1 MGRSPTIGDLT
12 GEQRRRRQVHPW
24 FLCEAGL
31 IDWAQIW
38 KLRFRHVWDLLGDP
52 TDFPPGIDTGIDAII
67 GQLAEIGYVTDG
79 AHLRWSTAPVFGI
92 PSRAFKV
99 WRRPSL
105 PFRAEEEIPRSEMT
119 VAPLP
124 SGALA
129 VSWRGPRAAARI
141 RCTVPA
147 PGGVAIAYTGS
158 PALRGWSKMRPL
170 SAGVNVVSIAAPFM
184 TGVLLPGGT
193 TVDTVHAITGDA
205 AARDAGWELA
215 EIVGLPVE
223 PADWAGAGD
232 HDADQGLLDQGL
244 VAPKEAAMARF
255 ARGRPLL
262 GWPLLMAPFT
272 PAPAFELTDP
282 ALLIE
287 EMEADIVVR
296 LRALMG
302 TRPNRMASVRDI
314 VTMPPPENSAGEV
327 APTEPTEAT
336 FSALELLLLG
346 VTSDPLLS
354 LILGYGTAL
363 DNQSTGSSITEVGS
377 EFMVTAEWDRGLD
390 GRSDPLELA
399 ALALQPQAALAGAA
413 PTGLDAV
420 PSLPM
425 APLEPDGDW
434 RRSVNI
440 GWDRVPKTALYRV
453 ASYAAARFPI
463 QPLATPTLLNEL
475 RDAGGIR
482 PIAANDSPDEDA
494 AIARL
499 STSDRVVPIPAPALP
514 TQNGFQTMRYGV
526 VTQSIFGL
534 WGEWS
539 IVDTVVTEPPPN
551 RAPILAATLAP
562 QPAPAGPCPATLTV
576 EFGWDWSVRRPDS
589 ILIGGRLWPA
599 SKRSD
604 PPPSELPTSQLPRSL
619 GGDEPGVEITFA
631 GDVPSAPGA
640 TIVGLAAD
648 GQSFADF
655 GPAQGNDVRR
665 YRMTL
670 PGFSLDFDATPH
682 VGLALYARATER
694 RAPRRLGPWTEQP
707 FRTAASD
714 PRPPV
719 IVPDHVDLA
728 SLPDARGE
736 AHVRVRWPSVA
747 GAAGYYLYEATE
759 TALRDALG
767 LPEPD
772 LDATLTSRLAAVQSA
787 YNANPVRRVFTRRF
801 PELQTG
807 ISRDV
812 PLPRGTRD
820 IHFFTVVAQNASGL
834 ESPWFAGP
842 DAGERLIAITPPRI
856 ARPEPPVLEVRRV
869 PVPGAD
875 PPAWRA
881 AIRVMPRLGHRAR
894 RIRLFRTRNAD
905 AARRIDTMGP
915 PIAEI
920 TPASPGWTLATET
933 DAIGDFI
940 TEAEGFDLPEGFWRR
955 VWYRAEVWSGN
966 DPDRAL
972 LASRSQPSPAVHVV
986 IPPASAPNL
995 SVISGEWPGG
1005 APGNVLLSWTSTAPV
1020 ETTPTGPHHM
1030 AISARLSGSQFP
1042 MLEDERQLAAM
1053 PPGPPIG
1060 MTAWWRHGQPASNGA
1075 QEYRA
1080 MLYREIDTDP
1090 LGVAIR
1096 LRDPMG
1102 RITERLLTVPGGS
1115 VLPPPVITSLAQ
1127 IVPGPGVRGAAW
1139 ASAMPLEAGPGGA
1152 YRLTIS
1158 ATRAAAAGR
1167 GGSTMLTGR
1176 TGRTGEAARRTLGT
1190 TIGGPGIRTG
1200 ELRTPTRSLRIEI
1213 DVPDVPLRRSAP
1225 TTAPEDALVVWR
1237 VPARGLG
1244 TGFGVAT
1251 AADMARIDIRLTA
1264 PDGRVAEASLEVR

>member
-1 MGRSPTIGDLT
+1 MGRSPTIGNLTSDL
-12 GEQRRRRQVHPW
+12 RRRRQVHPF

-31 IDWAQIW
+31 IDWAEIW
-38 KLRFRHVWDLLGDP
+38 KLRFRHMWDLFGSP
-52 TDFPPGIDTGIDAII
+52 TDFPPAIDAGIDAFIR
-67 GQLAEIGYVTDG
+67 QLAETGYIANG
-79 AHLRWSTAPVFGI
+79 AHLRWSTAPVFGL

-99 WRRPSL
+99 WRRPRL
-105 PFRAEEEIPRSEMT
+105 PFEAEREIPRDKMT
-119 VAPLP
+119 ITGLP
-124 SGALA
+124 SGAVA

-141 RCTVPA
+141 QCTVPA

-158 PALRGWSKMRPL
+158 PALRGWSTIRTL
-170 SAGVNVVSIAAPFM
+170 SAGANVVSIAAPFM

-205 AARDAGWELA
+205 AARDEAWKLA

-232 HDADQGLLDQGL
+232 HDADQGLPDLGL
-244 VAPKEAAMARF
+244 VAPKDAALARF

-272 PAPAFELTDP
+272 PAPVFQMTDP
-282 ALLIE
+282 ALLIN

-302 TRPNRMASVRDI
+302 TRPNRMANVRTD
-314 VTMPPPENSAGEV
+314 VSMPPPENSAGEV
-327 APTEPTEAT
+327 APMRPTEAT

-363 DNQSTGSSITEVGS
+363 DNRADVTTAAPLLSD
-377 EFMVTAEWDRGLD
+377 FMVTAEWDRGLD
-390 GRSDPLELA
+390 GRSQPLELA
-399 ALALQPQAALAGAA
+399 ALALQPQPAFAGAA
-413 PTGLDAV
+413 PMGLDAV
-420 PSLPM
+420 PSMPM
-425 APLEPDGDW
+425 APPEPDGDW

-440 GWDRVPKTALYRV
+440 GWNRVPKTALYRV
-453 ASYAAARFPI
+453 SSYAASRFPI
-463 QPLATPTLLNEL
+463 LPLAAPLLLNET

-482 PIAANDSPDEDA
+482 PIATNDSPDEDA
-494 AIARL
+494 ATARL

-514 TQNGFQTMRYGV
+514 TQNGFQTIRYGV
-526 VTQSIFGL
+526 VTQTIFGL
-534 WGEWS
+534 WGDWS
-539 IVDTVVTEPPPN
+539 TVDTVVSEPAPN
-551 RAPILAATLAP
+551 RVPILAAALVP
-562 QPAPAGPCPATLTV
+562 QAVSAGACPATLTV
-576 EFGWDWSVRRPDS
+576 EFGWDWSVRRPQS
-589 ILIGGRLWPA
+589 ILIGGRLWAA

-604 PPPSELPTSQLPRSL
+604 PSPSELPTPQLPRSL
-619 GGDEPGVEITFA
+619 VGAEPGVEITFA
-631 GDVPSAPGA
+631 GDVPMAAGA

-655 GPAQGNDVRR
+655 GPAQGDDVRR

-670 PGFSLDFDATPH
+670 SGFALDFDSTPH

-694 RAPRRLGPWTEQP
+694 RAPGRIGPWTEQP

-714 PRPPV
+714 PRAPV
-719 IVPDHVDLA
+719 IVLDHVDLA

-736 AHVRVRWPSVA
+736 AHARVTWPFVA
-747 GAAGYYLYEATE
+747 GAAGYYLYEASE

-772 LDATLTSRLAAVQSA
+772 LDATLTVRLAAVQSA

-801 PELQTG
+801 PGLQSG
-807 ISRDV
+807 LSRDV
-812 PLPRGTRD
+812 ALPRGSRD
-820 IHFFTVVAQNASGL
+820 IHFFTVVAQNQSGL
-834 ESPWFAGP
+834 ESPWYAGP

-869 PVPGAD
+869 PVPGAN

-881 AIRVMPRLGHRAR
+881 AIRVTPRLGHRAR

-905 AARRIDTMGP
+905 AARRIDSMGA

-920 TPASPGWTLATET
+920 TPSSPGWTLTTAT
-933 DAIGDFI
+933 DVIGDFI
-940 TEAEGFDLPEGFWRR
+940 TEAEGFDLPEGSWRR

-966 DPDRAL
+966 DRDRGL
-972 LASRSQPSPAVHVV
+972 LASRSETSPALHVV

-995 SVISGEWPGG
+995 SVVSNEWPGG
-1005 APGNVLLSWTSTAPV
+1005 EPGNVLLSWTSSAPV
-1020 ETTPTGPHHM
+1020 EATPLGPHHM
-1030 AISARLSGSQFP
+1030 AISARLSGRQFP
-1042 MLEDERQLAAM
+1042 MLEDERQLVAM

-1060 MTAWWRHGQPASNGA
+1060 VTAWWRQGAPAADGV

-1080 MLYREIDTDP
+1080 MLFREDEADP

-1115 VLPPPVITSLAQ
+1115 VAPPPVITGLAQ
-1127 IVPGPGVRGAAW
+1127 VTLRPGVRGAAW
-1139 ASAMPLEAGPGGA
+1139 ASAVPAFAGPGGA
-1152 YRLTIS
+1152 YRFTII
-1158 ATRAAAAGR
+1158 ATQAAPPGPGGPTALS
-1167 GGSTMLTGR
+1167 GSTAD
-1176 TGRTGEAARRTLGT
+1176 AARPALGT

-1200 ELRTPTRSLRIEI
+1200 DLGTPTRALRLDI
-1213 DVPDVPLRRSAP
+1213 DVPDVPLRRAAP
-1225 TTAPEDALVVWR
+1225 TTAPEDALVIWR
-1237 VPARGLG
+1237 LPTRGRG

-1251 AADMARIDIRLTA
+1251 AADFSRIDIRLTA